1 MVAALSEVDACIS
14 LARIAREYD
23 FVRPRVV
30 ESPVV
35 LVKGGRHP
43 LQQLVV
49 DTFIPNDVA
58 LGAEGINGA
67 IITGP
72 NFSGKSVYLKMV
84 GVIVFLSQVGSFVP
98 ADDAIIGVMDRIFT
112 RIESLETCTV
122 AQSTFGIDLN
132 QMAVM
137 LRRCTKRSLLLIDEF
152 GKGTAPA
159 DGMAL
164 LAAMIESIVEE
175 PNPLFMVSTHFL
187 EIFEMKLLDSATDAK
202 LRKFRMDFILPKKKT
217 NKPQGGGC
225 RYKRH
230 KFTENDASIC
240 DITNNRNNDSM
251 FDNHAGDT
259 DYSDPQIDRK
269 DNSEDEGDEDG
280 TIVPLFKLVPGVA
293 TSSDGL
299 ACAKLANVPN
309 RIIRRSC
316 EVLDAMQNDT
326 PLKRI
331 EFISE
336 ISLEGEETLSNS
348 GTSTNEIADELLRVF
363 LSVEEP
369 FGSRNEKSV
378 QNLTRMRE
386 LVNML

>member
-1 MVAALSEVDACIS
+1 M
-14 LARIAREYD
+14 
-23 FVRPRVV
+23 
-30 ESPVV
+30 
-35 LVKGGRHP
+35 
-43 LQQLVV
+43 QQLVV

-137 LRRCTKRSLLLIDEF
+137 LRRCTKRSLLLVDEF

-202 LRKFRMDFILPKKKT
+202 LRKFRMDFILPKEKK
-217 NKPQGGGC
+217 NRPEGAGC
-225 RYKRH
+225 RHKRH
-230 KFTENDASIC
+230 KFTENDTSIC
-240 DITNNRNNDSM
+240 DITNNLNDDSM
-251 FDNHAGDT
+251 FDNHADDT

-280 TIVPLFKLVPGVA
+280 IIVPLFKLVPGVA

-299 ACAKLANVPN
+299 ACAKLANVPT
-309 RIIRRSC
+309 RTIRRSR
-316 EVLDAMQNDT
+316 EVLDAIQSDT

-331 EFISE
+331 EFKSE
-336 ISLEGEETLSNS
+336 SSLEGEDALSNS
-348 GTSTNEIADELLRVF
+348 DTSTNEIADELLRVF

-369 FGSRNEKSV
+369 FESCDEESV